1 MTIALLFKEIPYL
14 CTKFIIT
21 KRNRTM
27 KKLFLI
33 LVLTTAL
40 PLGRLSATPND
51 NGGTN
56 TPERVSLCKFTGKDS
71 KRAVA
76 RADADK
82 QGVTAPLQYV
92 QLPDMKTPRQGH
104 QTIPTD
110 GGLMVVGG
118 HSTGYINTTFG
129 QELSRAYVFNP
140 PVAGTAS
147 PAPDGGGEAGDHVVI
162 ESTNG
167 ETVSF
172 LLSEDPHFK
181 FIGQT
186 VTVTTAE
193 VTIDYQ
199 AEEIARV
206 YLTKDSPSGIDIS
219 ELPAKKDG
227 KLSIEAGHIVIT
239 GLQAGEPASV
249 YQLTG
254 VLSTTKKADQ
264 EGRLVISI
272 DDLPAKVCII
282 KTKHQ
287 SFKIIK
293 K

>member
-1 MTIALLFKEIPYL
+1 M
-14 CTKFIIT
+14 
-21 KRNRTM
+21 
-27 KKLFLI
+27 
-33 LVLTTAL
+33 
-40 PLGRLSATPND
+40 
-51 NGGTN
+51 
-56 TPERVSLCKFTGKDS
+56 
-71 KRAVA
+71 
-76 RADADK
+76 
-82 QGVTAPLQYV
+82 
-92 QLPDMKTPRQGH
+92 
-104 QTIPTD
+104 
-110 GGLMVVGG
+110 
-118 HSTGYINTTFG
+118 
-129 QELSRAYVFNP
+129 
-140 PVAGTAS
+140 AGTAS

-181 FIGQT
+181 FNGQT

-206 YLTKDSPSGIDIS
+206 YLTKDGPSGIDIS

-254 VLSTTKKADQ
+254 VLAATKKADQ